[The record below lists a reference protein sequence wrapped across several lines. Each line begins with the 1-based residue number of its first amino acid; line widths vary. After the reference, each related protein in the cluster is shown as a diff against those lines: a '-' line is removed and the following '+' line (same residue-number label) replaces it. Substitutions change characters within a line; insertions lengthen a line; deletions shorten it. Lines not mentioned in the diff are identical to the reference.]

1 MMMNPIPEHRKLER
15 AAEDFILAA
24 DEMTLQRLHA
34 LIQIRRSQI
43 GSPTFDRESQLV
55 EDSKLQSWRGR
66 TW

>member
-1 MMMNPIPEHRKLER
+1 MTKYRKLER

-43 GSPTFDRESQLV
+43 GSTTFDRESQLV

>member
-1 MMMNPIPEHRKLER
+1 MSNHRERER

-24 DEMTLQRLHA
+24 DEETLQRLQA

-43 GSPTFDRESQLV
+43 GSPIFDRESQLI

>member
-1 MMMNPIPEHRKLER
+1 MTEYRTLER

-43 GSPTFDRESQLV
+43 GSTMFDRESQLV

>member
-1 MMMNPIPEHRKLER
+1 MTEYRKLER

-43 GSPTFDRESQLV
+43 DSALFDRESQLV

>member
-1 MMMNPIPEHRKLER
+1 MTEYHKLER
-15 AAEDFILAA
+15 AAEDFILTA

-43 GSPTFDRESQLV
+43 GSTMFDRESQLV

>member
-1 MMMNPIPEHRKLER
+1 MSNHREQER

-24 DEMTLQRLHA
+24 DEETLQRLQA
-34 LIQIRRSQI
+34 LIQIRQMQI
-43 GSPTFDRESQLV
+43 GSPIFDRESQLI

>member
-1 MMMNPIPEHRKLER
+1 MTEQRKLER
-15 AAEDFILAA
+15 ATEDFILAA
-24 DEMTLQRLHA
+24 DEETLQRLQA

-43 GSPTFDRESQLV
+43 GSPLFDRESQLI

>member
-1 MMMNPIPEHRKLER
+1 MER

-43 GSPTFDRESQLV
+43 GSTMFDRESQLV

>member
-1 MMMNPIPEHRKLER
+1 MSNHREQER

-24 DEMTLQRLHA
+24 DEETLQRLQA
-34 LIQIRRSQI
+34 LIQIRCTQI
-43 GSPTFDRESQLV
+43 GSPMFDRESQLI